1 MPTLMDTYIENRER
15 VQPNHANNYET
26 AHGGIVMKWMDEIGA
41 MSAMRFAGE
50 PCVTA
55 SVDHMDFQR
64 PIPVGDTTVI
74 ESYVY
79 DAGRTSVK
87 VRLTAFRENPR
98 TGDRETT
105 TESHFVYVAIDD
117 DGNPTPVPEFD
128 VETDRETELRE
139 AAIEADPHTHP

>member
-1 MPTLMDTYIENRER
+1 MATLMDTYIENRER

-50 PCVTA
+50 TCVTA

-87 VRLTAFRENPR
+87 VRLSAFREEPR
-98 TGDRETT
+98 TGEREKT
-105 TESHFVYVAIDD
+105 TESHFVYVAVDD
-117 DGNPTPVPEFD
+117 DGKPTPVPEFT

-139 AAIEADPHTHP
+139 AAVEADPHSRS

>member
-64 PIPVGDTTVI
+64 PIPIGDTTVI

-98 TGDRETT
+98 TGDREKT
-105 TESHFVYVAIDD
+105 TESHFVYVAVDD
-117 DGNPTPVPEFD
+117 DGNPTPVPEFAT
-128 VETDRETELRE
+128 ETDREVELRD
-139 AAIEADPHTHP
+139 AAVEADPHDHS

>member
-26 AHGGIVMKWMDEIGA
+26 AHGGVVMKWMDEIGA

-50 PCVTA
+50 TCVTA

-98 TGDRETT
+98 TGDRERT
-105 TESHFVYVAIDD
+105 TESHFVYVAVDD
-117 DGNPTPVPEFD
+117 EGTPTQVPEFD
-128 VETDRETELRE
+128 VETERETELRE
-139 AAIEADPHTHP
+139 AAVEADPHDHP